1 MRGLKLYEGKVHATT
16 TYLHK
21 TAQRQVVISND
32 AFDLVKLGQVRRVD
46 TFVAEHPVDREITR
60 RRWPAVGPLPR
71 RQLVQHLGADCR
83 RVCPQHQP

>member
-1 MRGLKLYEGKVHATT
+1 MRELELYGGMAKVTM

-32 AFDLVKLGQVRRVD
+32 AFDLVELGQVRRVD
-46 TFVAEHPVDREITR
+46 TFVAEHSVDREITR
-60 RRWPAVGPLPR
+60 RRWPAVGSLPR